1 MALSLKDAT
10 DPRPTPTPGFGVQS
24 MRHLFF
30 SLSLLASAAA
40 MAQTDRFPPLT
51 GETSDGRKI
60 NLPAPGAKGYTLVG
74 LAFSQKASPLL
85 EEWAEPA
92 FLRFVAKHGLFAD
105 TYEAEVW
112 FIPMFVGGNKVA
124 YEPSL
129 KKFRKSAD
137 PEVAE
142 HVLFFQ
148 GEIAPYKQALGMENE
163 NIPYFFV
170 LDAEGRIVHRTEGT
184 YSLEKLDAIEER
196 LME

>member
-1 MALSLKDAT
+1 MAPSLKAPDPIQAT
-10 DPRPTPTPGFGVQS
+10 MHTT
-24 MRHLFF
+24 
-30 SLSLLASAAA
+30 LLPFA
-40 MAQTDRFPPLT
+40 MLTAVIATAQVDRFPPLT
-51 GETSDGRKI
+51 GETADGRSVT
-60 NLPAPGAKGYTLVG
+60 LPAAGAKGFTLVG

-105 TYEAEVW
+105 TYEANVW

-148 GEIAPYKQALGMENE
+148 GEIGPYQQALSMERE
-163 NIPYFFV
+163 DIPYFFV

>member
-1 MALSLKDAT
+1 MRATLLSFTLLTVGMAT
-10 DPRPTPTPGFGVQS
+10 
-24 MRHLFF
+24 
-30 SLSLLASAAA
+30 
-40 MAQTDRFPPLT
+40 AQTDRFPPLT
-51 GETSDGRKI
+51 GETSDGRSVT
-60 NLPAPGAKGYTLVG
+60 LPAAGAKGYTLVG

-105 TYEAEVW
+105 TYEADVW

-148 GEIAPYKQALGMENE
+148 GELAPFQLALGMENE